1 MLKVN
6 HGELIVIVLKS
17 KLVKEEKIGEFLRI
31 VDNSKVGDILTYGKM
46 IFEKNKNMHYTIL
59 SFEGQTKEYLDS
71 LITRKEEKTIAPK
84 ACKVNIK
91 TYENDGKY
99 YVSKS
104 IVEGA
109 ERMRDLL
116 NYKVLDMKKNNINC
130 TKEIKELEK
139 IDNALCTVKAKG
151 FAYKATWDAI
161 MIMKKLANKRAELDS
176 IVNSKY
182 GI

>member
-1 MLKVN
+1 
-6 HGELIVIVLKS
+6 
-17 KLVKEEKIGEFLRI
+17 
-31 VDNSKVGDILTYGKM
+31 
-46 IFEKNKNMHYTIL
+46 
-59 SFEGQTKEYLDS
+59 
-71 LITRKEEKTIAPK
+71 
-84 ACKVNIK
+84 
-91 TYENDGKY
+91 
-99 YVSKS
+99 
-104 IVEGA
+104 
-109 ERMRDLL
+109 
-116 NYKVLDMKKNNINC
+116 MKKNNINC